1 MVIVRRI
8 PLNRPP
14 ATLQHTH
21 VRQCVRG
28 FNIILRRCLTPS
40 QVLITRCLDNQVV
53 TRSSKVRYSSSS
65 TKTPNLFTPSTP
77 STRDKPRVD
86 ESPQAGSEGHRIPTS
101 ALSLSDD
108 GFADWPHL
116 DEQGNLTG
124 NNNGSAE
131 EEIEAYAATEL
142 NLDPNGDSRQDDR
155 QSSFLGAQ
163 LDNLLSIFMPSHTR
177 RKKADL
183 SYVNPLEWEQNVRKL
198 EHPATLSFRKSTPL
212 RGMVLDYL
220 LHVEPAF
227 RNPAVSLGSPDV
239 EPHLASA
246 LRSVFNEK
254 NLELLAELGYD
265 ANDVAAWAWVF
276 SSGNVEVAVRRYLAL
291 ANKSS
296 VSENGRIPK
305 FVLLQILRA
314 ANISQMAF
322 KGLIRS
328 ILSELQCCKE
338 AQQYPGWLWTS
349 RVCLVVRLLRHARQ
363 VAPDCF
369 HDISL
374 IIGHLFSGF
383 YQGQDRPLEPP
394 ELRRLTHIF
403 NRFLSLF
410 ALSTFRTP
418 FSTYL
423 MQQNAQLALIRLMA
437 NFKPQLPLSRE
448 GYRALAAVQLLHPKT
463 GHERTWADSKSPAW
477 PPWRRIKSG
486 IEQDLEYPGKDSRV
500 MKLLRRMNQ
509 AGYTH
514 GLWDQSAAVLAGWD
528 TDKSPTI
535 QTRALLMRQQK
546 PWTNPAQSMNPLEGQ
561 SHDGAELWAARIRAT
576 RTKREAWASF
586 CAYEKSTEVSKR
598 RYQPYFAMFEK
609 LLAQTAT
616 VSSGLGSKYLPGDV
630 KEVFEDP
637 TNPRDLIYVEKEVPN
652 VDQFYQDML
661 QAGIFPGGSLLST
674 LLDRAPNIEAGLSYI
689 LDSRWDAVTKD
700 VLRHAEK
707 YPPTIIRDAVDR
719 IPGLCLAAFI
729 WLLCRHG
736 YDTNSTFS
744 IQVSPS
750 SEDLKTRRSDRQTV
764 SPLRYAWQLLAV
776 GRNTDIRAWNAF
788 LKGAG
793 ACLRDVNNKSKDRVL
808 SHSDARVMKQEIWRL
823 LWDSLQGDATLNI
836 NADLESFQRL
846 AGVMIL
852 LVRDA
857 NQRRLHVASQRLGL
871 LTKSVFLRAI
881 YGRST
886 ETFLPSSELPVLK
899 YPDGSDLRLML
910 RVLVSTSDV
919 EGIIALVAWINQRS
933 DTYKPNVAR
942 QASGD
947 DGRDQASIR
956 SVLCIIRL
964 FLEGSPAKP
973 DNKDGHIFETPLTV
987 KPETVRQARDFCEP
1001 LGWPSDD
1008 EIDAFLPREAD
1019 WMARVARIVDKEV
1032 HREQPKGKDDNT
1044 NLAGAEGNAEHQ
1056 TGLVTNDKL
1065 KIRKIAAY

>member
-8 PLNRPP
+8 PFTRPV
-14 ATLQHTH
+14 AALQHSH
-21 VRQCVRG
+21 LRQCV
-28 FNIILRRCLTPS
+28 LT
-40 QVLITRCLDNQVV
+40 TRCPSNQAV
-53 TRSSKVRYSSSS
+53 TRSSRVRHSSSS
-65 TKTPNLFTPSTP
+65 TKTPNLFTPSNP
-77 STRDKPRVD
+77 SATDVPRVRRPSKVED
-86 ESPQAGSEGHRIPTS
+86 ERHRIPTS
-101 ALSLSDD
+101 SISLSDD
-108 GFADWPHL
+108 DFAGWPQL
-116 DEQGNLTG
+116 NEQGNFPD
-124 NNNGSAE
+124 NDDGSAE
-131 EEIEAYAATEL
+131 EETEAYAATEL
-142 NLDPNGDSRQDDR
+142 NLDSNGDSRRDGDQ
-155 QSSFLGAQ
+155 QSFLGAQ
-163 LDNLLSIFMPSHTR
+163 LDNLLSIFMPSHAR
-177 RKKADL
+177 RKKVDL
-183 SYVNPLEWEQNVRKL
+183 SYVNPLEWEENVRKL
-198 EHPATLSFRKSTPL
+198 EHPATLLFRKSTPL

-220 LHVEPAF
+220 LYVEPAL
-227 RNPAVSLGSPDV
+227 RHPTISPDSPDV
-239 EPHLASA
+239 EPHLARG
-246 LRSVFNEK
+246 LRSVFNGE

-265 ANDVAAWAWVF
+265 ATDVAAWAWVF
-276 SSGNVEVAVRRYLAL
+276 SSGNVEVAVRRYIAL

-296 VSENGRIPK
+296 RSENGRIPK

-314 ANISQMAF
+314 ANISQKAF
-322 KGLIRS
+322 RDLIRS
-328 ILSELQCCKE
+328 ISNELQCCKD

-374 IIGHLFSGF
+374 IIGLLFSDF
-383 YQGQDRPLEPP
+383 YLGRDRPLEPP

-418 FSTYL
+418 FGTYL

-437 NFKPQLPLSRE
+437 NFKPQLPLTRE
-448 GYRALAAVQLLHPKT
+448 GYRALATVQLLHPKT
-463 GHERTWADSKSPAW
+463 GPERTWADAKSPAW

-535 QTRALLMRQQK
+535 QTRALLMRQLK
-546 PWTNPAQSMNPLEGQ
+546 PWTNPRHSTNSLDGQ
-561 SHDGAELWAARIRAT
+561 SHDAAELWAARIRAT

-586 CAYEKSTEVSKR
+586 CAYEKSTEVSNR
-598 RYQPYFAMFEK
+598 RYQPYFAMFDK

-616 VSSGLGSKYLPGDV
+616 PASGLGSKYLPGDV

-637 TNPRDLIYVEKEVPN
+637 TNPRDLIYIEKELPS

-661 QAGIFPGGSLLST
+661 QAGIFPGGSLLSN
-674 LLDRAPNIEAGLSYI
+674 LLDHAPNIEAGLSYI
-689 LDSRWDAVTKD
+689 NDSRWDAVTKD

-719 IPGLCLAAFI
+719 TPGLCLAAFV

-736 YDTNSTFS
+736 FDTHSTFS
-744 IQVSPS
+744 VEVHPS
-750 SEDLKTRRSDRQTV
+750 SEDRETRRSNKQTV
-764 SPLRYAWQLLAV
+764 SPLRYAWQLLAL

-793 ACLRDVNNKSKDRVL
+793 ACLRDVNNKSKGQSL
-808 SHSDARVMKQEIWRL
+808 SHSDTRVMKQEIWRL
-823 LWDSLQGDATLNI
+823 LWDSFQGDARLNI
-836 NADLESFQRL
+836 DADLESFRHL
-846 AGVMIL
+846 AGIMIL

-857 NQRRLHVASQRLGL
+857 NQRRLHIPSQRLGL
-871 LTKSVFLRAI
+871 LTKSMFLRAI
-881 YGRST
+881 YGHPT

-919 EGIIALVAWINQRS
+919 EGIIALVAWINQHA
-933 DTYKPNVAR
+933 DTYKPKDG
-942 QASGD
+942 QWASGD
-947 DGRDQASIR
+947 SGRDQPLLR
-956 SVLCIIRL
+956 LVLCIIRL
-964 FLEGSPAKP
+964 FLEGSPAKAS
-973 DNKDGHIFETPLTV
+973 NKDGHIFQTPLSV
-987 KPETVRQARDFCEP
+987 KPELVRQARDLCEP
-1001 LGWPSDD
+1001 LGWPSDE
-1008 EIDAFLPREAD
+1008 EIDAFLSREAD
-1019 WMARVARIVDKEV
+1019 WMARVARIVDREAYTAERKDRISGFHNITNNVGVEEDAERQNEV
-1032 HREQPKGKDDNT
+1032 VAH
-1044 NLAGAEGNAEHQ
+1044 
-1056 TGLVTNDKL
+1056 DKL
-1065 KIRKIAAY
+1065 KIRKIGAY

>member
-1 MVIVRRI
+1 MVIIGRI
-8 PLNRPP
+8 SLSRSP
-14 ATLQHTH
+14 AALQHCH
-21 VRQCVRG
+21 LRQCV
-28 FNIILRRCLTPS
+28 LTIPYS
-40 QVLITRCLDNQVV
+40 NNQTV
-53 TRSSKVRYSSSS
+53 TRSSRVRHSSSS
-65 TKTPNLFTPSTP
+65 AKTPNLFTPSTP
-77 STRDKPRVD
+77 SARDD
-86 ESPQAGSEGHRIPTS
+86 PQLNRIGKAGSEGRRIPTS
-101 ALSLSDD
+101 SISLYDDDFAGWPQLNEQGNFPDNDD
-108 GFADWPHL
+108 GFA
-116 DEQGNLTG
+116 
-124 NNNGSAE
+124 E
-131 EEIEAYAATEL
+131 EETEAYAATEL
-142 NLDPNGDSRQDDR
+142 TLDSNGASRRTGNQN
-155 QSSFLGAQ
+155 SFLGTQ
-163 LDNLLSIFMPSHTR
+163 LDNLLSIFMPSHAR
-177 RKKADL
+177 HKKADL

-220 LHVEPAF
+220 HHVEPAF
-227 RNPAVSLGSPDV
+227 RNSAISLDSPDV

-246 LRSVFNEK
+246 LRSVFYEK
-254 NLELLAELGYD
+254 NLELLAELGYE
-265 ANDVAAWAWVF
+265 ATDVAAWAWVF
-276 SSGNVEVAVRRYLAL
+276 SSGDVEVAVRRYIAL

-296 VSENGRIPK
+296 GTQSGRIPK

-322 KGLIRS
+322 KDLIRS
-328 ILSELQCCKE
+328 ILSDVQCCKE

-363 VAPDCF
+363 AAPDCF

-374 IIGHLFSGF
+374 IIEHLFSDF
-383 YQGQDRPLEPP
+383 YLGQDRPLERP

-403 NRFLSLF
+403 NRFLSLI

-437 NFKPQLPLSRE
+437 NFKPQLPLTRE

-463 GHERTWADSKSPAW
+463 GHERTWADAKSPAW

-486 IEQDLEYPGKDSRV
+486 IEQDLEYPGRDSRV

-546 PWTNPAQSMNPLEGQ
+546 PWTTPRQSTNSLDGQ
-561 SHDGAELWAARIRAT
+561 SHDAAELWAARIRAT

-598 RYQPYFAMFEK
+598 RYQPYFAMFDK
-609 LLAQTAT
+609 LLAQTASA
-616 VSSGLGSKYLPGDV
+616 SSGLGSKYLPGDV

-637 TNPRDLIYVEKEVPN
+637 TNPRDLIYVEKELPS

-661 QAGIFPGGSLLST
+661 QAGIFPGGSLLSN
-674 LLDRAPNIEAGLSYI
+674 LLDHAPNIEAGLSYI
-689 LDSRWDAVTKD
+689 HDSRWDAVTKD

-707 YPPTIIRDAVDR
+707 YPSTIIRDAVDR
-719 IPGLCLAAFI
+719 IPGLCLAAFV

-736 YDTNSTFS
+736 YHTHSTFS
-744 IQVSPS
+744 IKVNLS
-750 SEDLKTRRSDRQTV
+750 SEDQNPQRSNQQTV

-793 ACLRDVNNKSKDRVL
+793 ACLRDVNNKSKSQSL
-808 SHSDARVMKQEIWRL
+808 SHSDTRVMKQEIWRL
-823 LWDSLQGDATLNI
+823 LWDSLQSDAKSNI
-836 NADLESFQRL
+836 DADLESFRHL
-846 AGVMIL
+846 AGIMIL
-852 LVRDA
+852 LVRDV
-857 NQRRLHVASQRLGL
+857 NQRRLHIPSRRLGL
-871 LTKSVFLRAI
+871 LTKSVFMRAI
-881 YGRST
+881 YGHPT
-886 ETFLPSSELPVLK
+886 DTFLPSSKLPILK

-919 EGIIALVAWINQRS
+919 EGIIALVAWINQHADSYTPQDGQRA
-933 DTYKPNVAR
+933 T
-942 QASGD
+942 GD
-947 DGRDQASIR
+947 GGRDQSLFR
-956 SVLCIIRL
+956 SLLCIIRL

-973 DNKDGHIFETPLTV
+973 GDKDGNVFETPLTV
-987 KPETVRQARDFCEP
+987 KPEMVRQARDLCEP
-1001 LGWPSDD
+1001 LGWPSD
-1008 EIDAFLPREAD
+1008 EEVDAFLSRETD
-1019 WMARVARIVDKEV
+1019 WMARVARIVDKDI
-1032 HREQPKGKDDNT
+1032 HREQQKDSKSGFDDNT
-1044 NLAGAEGNAEHQ
+1044 NDTGAESNADHQ
-1056 TGLVTNDKL
+1056 NELVSNDKV